1 MPPWCRKWV
10 FFGVILALSVTPA
23 NAQTYIGFDLS
34 DVSVLESAGTATLGL
49 TRSGV
54 VSGES
59 LVTATVT
66 PLTATAGTDYTSPV
80 ATNITFSA
88 SETSYNFT
96 VSITDDGIIENTESF
111 FIQLTTTDGSINIT
125 QPNITVS
132 ITNNDKATFSFAS
145 SSYSVEEDTGYVTVN
160 ITKIGTSDIS
170 LDVKLSTNNGTAFSP
185 VDYTAMSDNMVTFL
199 ANEQSKLVNITINV
213 DQTVENDE
221 DFKALLSHTN
231 ADQVALG
238 LLNTT
243 TITIGNDDQA
253 TFSFASSSYSVEED
267 TGYVTVN
274 ITKIGT
280 SDISL
285 DVKLSTNNGTAFSP
299 VDYTAISDNMVT
311 FLANEQ
317 SKLVNIT
324 INVDQTVENDEDFK
338 ALLSHTNADQVALGL
353 LNTTTI
359 TIGNDDQAT
368 FSFASSSYSV
378 EEDTGYVTVNITK
391 IGTSDISLDV
401 KLSTNNGT
409 AFSPVDYTA
418 MSDNMVTFL
427 ANEQSKLVNI
437 TINVDQTVEN
447 DEDFKALLS
456 HTNADQVALGLLN
469 TTTITIGNDDQ
480 ATFSFASSSYSVE
493 EDTGY
498 VTVNITKI
506 GTSDISLDVKL
517 STNNGT
523 AFSPVDYTAISDN
536 MVTFLANEQSKLVN
550 ITINV
555 DQTVENDEDFKALLS
570 HTNADQVALGLLNT
584 TTITIGNDDQ
594 ATFSFASSS
603 YSVEEDTGYVTVNIT
618 KIGTSDISLDVK
630 LSTNNGTAFSPVD
643 YTAMSDNMVTFLANE
658 QSKLVNITINVDQT
672 VENDE
677 DFKAL
682 LSHTNADQVALG
694 LLNTT
699 TITIGNDDQATFS
712 FASSS
717 YSVEEDTG
725 YVTVNITKIGTSD
738 ISLDV

>member
-1 MPPWCRKWV
+1 
-10 FFGVILALSVTPA
+10 
-23 NAQTYIGFDLS
+23 
-34 DVSVLESAGTATLGL
+34 
-49 TRSGV
+49 
-54 VSGES
+54 
-59 LVTATVT
+59 
-66 PLTATAGTDYTSPV
+66 
-80 ATNITFSA
+80 
-88 SETSYNFT
+88 
-96 VSITDDGIIENTESF
+96 
-111 FIQLTTTDGSINIT
+111 
-125 QPNITVS
+125 
-132 ITNNDKATFSFAS
+132 AS

-274 ITKIGT
+274 ITKTGA

-299 VDYTAISDNMVT
+299 VDYTAMSDNMVTFLANEQSKLVNITINVDQTVENDEDFKALLSHTNADQVALGLLNTTTITIGNDDQVAYCMVFNNHSFALCLRLSTNNGTAFSPVDYTAMSDNMVT

-368 FSFASSSYSV
+368 FSFVSSSYSV

-391 IGTSDISLDV
+391 TGTSDISLDV

-498 VTVNITKI
+498 VTVNITKT
-506 GTSDISLDVKL
+506 GTSDISLDV
-517 STNNGT
+517 
-523 AFSPVDYTAISDN
+523 
-536 MVTFLANEQSKLVN
+536 
-550 ITINV
+550 
-555 DQTVENDEDFKALLS
+555 
-570 HTNADQVALGLLNT
+570 
-584 TTITIGNDDQ
+584 
-594 ATFSFASSS
+594 
-603 YSVEEDTGYVTVNIT
+603 
-618 KIGTSDISLDVK
+618 
-630 LSTNNGTAFSPVD
+630 
-643 YTAMSDNMVTFLANE
+643 
-658 QSKLVNITINVDQT
+658 
-672 VENDE
+672 
-677 DFKAL
+677 
-682 LSHTNADQVALG
+682 
-694 LLNTT
+694 
-699 TITIGNDDQATFS
+699 
-712 FASSS
+712 
-717 YSVEEDTG
+717 
-725 YVTVNITKIGTSD
+725 
-738 ISLDV
+738 